1 VKLLFDE
8 NPSRKLVAWLSEQ
21 YPGSAHVAEFDLLE
35 TPDRGIWDFAL
46 KGDFV
51 IVTTDADFYELAVS
65 IGSSPQSSMA
75 LTLVSSHPGC

>member
-35 TPDRGIWDFAL
+35 TPDRDIWDFAL

-51 IVTTDADFYELAVS
+51 IVTTDADFLRTRCKHRVL
-65 IGSSPQSSMA
+65 P
-75 LTLVSSHPGC
+75 PK

>member
-1 VKLLFDE
+1 
-8 NPSRKLVAWLSEQ
+8 
-21 YPGSAHVAEFDLLE
+21 VAEFDLLE
-35 TPDRGIWDFAL
+35 TPDRDIWDFAL

-65 IGSSPQSSMA
+65 IGSFPQSSMA